1 MKPHLLLLALT
12 VLVSSAVL
20 RAQENNVFEAR
31 HAQSEAKNPPS
42 LSMVL
47 DTPDGKRAYSEGEYI
62 PLVISYSSVVRY
74 KYKVETGF
82 GWNAVA
88 ESQRLYTDEQITPV
102 VCLVARSGY
111 GQRLQPLN
119 LQPVVVPHC
128 IGVRLKPGKHE
139 VYVTAMQVFP
149 WSTGDESGKGL
160 LTTSNILRLDITPD
174 PGWQERDLA
183 RTMRDYDKHPTA
195 SCREL
200 STLDIPEATAEK
212 LKLLDGGGHCRVSF
226 HPTEYETAQQ
236 TIEQWIR
243 DPDHTVT
250 EFAVDALTTVRASM
264 NHPELLTGWLDDP
277 EKQQANG
284 RAWISAL
291 ETSKT
296 ALAKEMC
303 ATLPTK
309 IRSAQ
314 ISTRKNVC
322 EVLRWQPSVEDTA
335 CDCRD
340 TTNR

>member
-1 MKPHLLLLALT
+1 MKPHLLLLGLT
-12 VLVSSAVL
+12 VLGSGATL
-20 RAQENNVFEAR
+20 RAQDDNVFQAL
-31 HAQSEAKNPPS
+31 HAQSEAKNPSS

-47 DTPDGKRAYSEGEYI
+47 DTPHSKRSYSEGEYI
-62 PLVISYSSVVRY
+62 PLVISYSSDVRY

-111 GQRLQPLN
+111 GQRLEPLDSK
-119 LQPVVVPHC
+119 PVIVPNC
-128 IGVRLKPGKHE
+128 IATRLKPGNHE
-139 VYVTAMQVFP
+139 LYATARQVFP

-183 RTMRDYDKHPTA
+183 RTMRDYDKQPTA

-226 HPTEYETAQQ
+226 YPTEYETAQR
-236 TIEQWIR
+236 TIKQWIS

-250 EFAVDALTTVRASM
+250 EFAVDALATVRASM
-264 NHPELLTGWLDDP
+264 SHPELLTGWLDDP
-277 EKQQANG
+277 DKHQANG

-291 ETSKT
+291 EASKT
-296 ALAKEMC
+296 ALAKEIC
-303 ATLPTK
+303 TTLPTK
-309 IRSAQ
+309 SRSAQ
-314 ISTRKNVC
+314 ISTTKNVC
-322 EVLRWQPSVEDTA
+322 EVLRWQPVVEDTA
-335 CDCRD
+335 CGCHDR
-340 TTNR
+340 